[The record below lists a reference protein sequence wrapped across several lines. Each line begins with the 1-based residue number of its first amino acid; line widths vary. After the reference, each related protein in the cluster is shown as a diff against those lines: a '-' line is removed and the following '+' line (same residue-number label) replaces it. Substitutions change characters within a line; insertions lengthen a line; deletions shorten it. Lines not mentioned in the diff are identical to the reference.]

1 MRKAELAQIGKTVGT
16 RAFPSFAKDRHRGG
30 GHPPTPATPPCVR
43 VRTRRFE
50 IVEPNIGRITKAD
63 VGRAFV
69 LVDCQQRVGRS
80 SSAVLGFTPTCR
92 RRAPFP
98 SVLPLVVVEIHDLLA
113 APFSFGPS
121 FPVSGLAYPLLRL
134 SALECLTSL
143 ADVRPTMPSADFCLP
158 ARSPE
163 VSSAAFHAQSPD
175 LRSACLMDMDFAVP
189 CLLVPRSR
197 LLSGFC
203 SSTRTFAPRF
213 LQTPIMR

>member
-1 MRKAELAQIGKTVGT
+1 M
-16 RAFPSFAKDRHRGG
+16 
-30 GHPPTPATPPCVR
+30 PATLRSLFLCRLGLHPVR
-43 VRTRRFE
+43 LTKSPVSGVR
-50 IVEPNIGRITKAD
+50 
-63 VGRAFV
+63 
-69 LVDCQQRVGRS
+69 
-80 SSAVLGFTPTCR
+80 
-92 RRAPFP
+92 
-98 SVLPLVVVEIHDLLA
+98 PLVVVEIHDLLA
-113 APFSFGPS
+113 TPFSFGPS
-121 FPVSGLAYPLLRL
+121 FPVSGSAYPLLRL

-158 ARSPE
+158 VRSPE
-163 VSSAAFHAQSPD
+163 VSSAAFRAQSPD